1 MRKSLL
7 ADPTRPQKPMH
18 VPKILHSSQPGP
30 RPHRAPRGPAQ
41 QGTPT
46 SALGD
51 SRPQETGGGPR
62 LVLTVCVVLGLA
74 LGLGLASPP
83 FLGAQP
89 GPFEPS
95 PPRFESPTRDAG
107 DPYQAQRHD
116 MVDLQVRQ
124 RGVQEPEV
132 LDAMEHVPRHLFVPP
147 QLENEAYAD
156 RPLPIAPGQT
166 LSQAYVSARM
176 IALLELDG
184 DERVLEIG
192 TGSGYDAALLSR
204 LAKEVYTIEIEP
216 GLGESARGK
225 LKSLGY
231 DNVYVRIGDGY
242 RGWPE
247 KAPFDAILVT
257 TAPERI
263 PEPLFDQLA
272 PGGRMVI
279 AVGYSLHQ
287 DLQVVTKGQGGD
299 REVRRVSLISLTPM
313 TGEITEG
320 NDGDDGR

>member
-1 MRKSLL
+1 MSTREPTACHVDVARTKVSQRDDDRSRCVVFRGVFRGVFGGVFARAARFGPVTVLCLLTWLTSLPAL
-7 ADPTRPQKPMH
+7 AQADP
-18 VPKILHSSQPGP
+18 
-30 RPHRAPRGPAQ
+30 
-41 QGTPT
+41 
-46 SALGD
+46 
-51 SRPQETGGGPR
+51 
-62 LVLTVCVVLGLA
+62 
-74 LGLGLASPP
+74 
-83 FLGAQP
+83 
-89 GPFEPS
+89 FEA
-95 PPRFESPTRDAG
+95 R
-107 DPYQAQRHD
+107 RHD
-116 MVDLQVRQ
+116 MVDLQLRQ
-124 RGVQEPEV
+124 RGVQEPQV
-132 LDAMEHVPRHLFVPP
+132 LHAMEQVPRHLFVPP
-147 QLENEAYAD
+147 ALESEAYDD

-176 IALLELDG
+176 ISLLELDG

-192 TGSGYDAALLSR
+192 TGSGYDAAVLSR

-225 LKSLGY
+225 LKNLGY

-247 KAPFDAILVT
+247 ASPFDAILVT

-299 REVRRVSLISLTPM
+299 REVRRVSLISLAPM
-313 TGEITEG
+313 TGEVTEAPG
-320 NDGDDGR
+320 DGRR

>member
-1 MRKSLL
+1 MLRLDTKIQIPRTPASHRDDTGASRSGLRVLL
-7 ADPTRPQKPMH
+7 FAL
-18 VPKILHSSQPGP
+18 VSIVLAAVAAG
-30 RPHRAPRGPAQ
+30 AQ
-41 QGTPT
+41 NPF
-46 SALGD
+46 
-51 SRPQETGGGPR
+51 
-62 LVLTVCVVLGLA
+62 
-74 LGLGLASPP
+74 ASPSQ
-83 FLGAQP
+83 GAAQT
-89 GPFEPS
+89 GFNAQED
-95 PPRFESPTRDAG
+95 RYEE
-107 DPYQAQRHD
+107 QRHD

-147 QLENEAYAD
+147 QLENEAYDD

-176 IALLELDG
+176 IALLELGG

-192 TGSGYDAALLSR
+192 TGSGYDAAVLSR
-204 LAKEVYTIEIEP
+204 LAKEVYTVEIEP
-216 GLGESARGK
+216 GLGESARSK
-225 LKSLGY
+225 LQSLGY
-231 DNVYVRIGDGY
+231 TNVHVRIGDGY
-242 RGWPE
+242 RGWPD

-287 DLQVVTKGQGGD
+287 DLQVVTKGQDGD

-313 TGEITEG
+313 TGEVTEG
-320 NDGDDGR
+320 NEGDGDGRF

>member
-1 MRKSLL
+1 LGSILL
-7 ADPTRPQKPMH
+7 GGVAA
-18 VPKILHSSQPGP
+18 S
-30 RPHRAPRGPAQ
+30 AQ
-41 QGTPT
+41 I
-46 SALGD
+46 D
-51 SRPQETGGGPR
+51 
-62 LVLTVCVVLGLA
+62 
-74 LGLGLASPP
+74 
-83 FLGAQP
+83 
-89 GPFEPS
+89 PFE
-95 PPRFESPTRDAG
+95 
-107 DPYQAQRHD
+107 AQRHD

-132 LDAMEHVPRHLFVPP
+132 LDAMETVPRHLFVPP
-147 QLENEAYAD
+147 ALEGEAYDD

-176 IALLELDG
+176 IALLQLDG

-204 LAKEVYTIEIEP
+204 LAKDVYTIEIEP
-216 GLGESARGK
+216 ALGESARSK

-231 DNVYVRIGDGY
+231 NNVHVRIGDGY
-242 RGWPE
+242 RGWPD

-287 DLQVVTKGQGGD
+287 DLQVVTKGQDGD
-299 REVRRVSLISLTPM
+299 REVRRVSLISLAPM
-313 TGEITEG
+313 TGEVTEG
-320 NDGDDGR
+320 QVGGRKENRH

>member
-1 MRKSLL
+1 MPHLKTQRT
-7 ADPTRPQKPMH
+7 DPH
-18 VPKILHSSQPGP
+18 P
-30 RPHRAPRGPAQ
+30 RR
-41 QGTPT
+41 T
-46 SALGD
+46 SASFRGDNLGFALRFVHRLVVLVSLSCLFWLGD
-51 SRPQETGGGPR
+51 TEAQAQDAFET
-62 LVLTVCVVLGLA
+62 
-74 LGLGLASPP
+74 
-83 FLGAQP
+83 
-89 GPFEPS
+89 
-95 PPRFESPTRDAG
+95 
-107 DPYQAQRHD
+107 QRHD

-124 RGVQEPEV
+124 RGVQEPAV
-132 LDAMEHVPRHLFVPP
+132 LDAMEKVPRHLFVPP
-147 QLENEAYAD
+147 QLEKEAYDD

-204 LAKEVYTIEIEP
+204 LANEVYTIEIEP
-216 GLGESARGK
+216 GLGESARSK

-231 DNVYVRIGDGY
+231 DNVHVKIGDGY
-242 RGWPE
+242 RGWPD

-263 PEPLFDQLA
+263 PDPLFDQLA

-299 REVRRVSLISLTPM
+299 REVRRVSLISLAPM
-313 TGEITEG
+313 TGEVTEG
-320 NDGDDGR
+320 NEDGGGPGRY